1 MNIYAF
7 ICTRSREGVS
17 MTTHRLLSFL
27 SSCSINIFLLA
38 NQKSIFTG
46 YKAAFDKVN
55 PNPEDI
61 IILCHDDIEI
71 RENPQVFV
79 QKMKDLLQK
88 EKAGFIG
95 PAGTTHLG
103 EDAVWWEQGRWQ
115 QGLHKGKVTHLADS
129 KFGESQQQEE
139 YLTYYGPP
147 EDVVVLDGLFLAAKA
162 SLLTEIGLEKPS
174 YFVGDWDFYD
184 IHYTSQAHLK
194 GYTNTILDMDIVHHS
209 RGEIVGKDSWHK
221 NREAFINHTTLPLYI
236 K

>member
-7 ICTRSREGVS
+7 ICTRSREDIS
-17 MTTHRLLSFL
+17 MTTHKLLSFL
-27 SSCSINIFLLA
+27 SSCSIKILLLA

-46 YKAAFDKVN
+46 YKTAFEKVN

-79 QKMKDLLQK
+79 QKIKDLLQK
-88 EKAGFIG
+88 EKCGFIG
-95 PAGTTHLG
+95 PAGTTNLG
-103 EDAVWWEQGRWQ
+103 YDAVWWEQERWK
-115 QGLHKGKVTHLADS
+115 QGLHKGKVTHIDPE
-129 KFGESQQQEE
+129 KQE

-162 SLLTEIGLEKPS
+162 SLLTEIGLGKPP
-174 YFVGDWDFYD
+174 YFVGEWDFYD

-194 GYTNTILDMDIVHHS
+194 GYTNTVLDMDILHNS
-209 RGEIVGKDSWHK
+209 RGELVGRDSWHK
-221 NREAFINHTTLPLYI
+221 NREAFILKTQLPLVL
-236 K
+236 